1 MSDFKKL
8 FTTCLSAFLL
18 LAVVTGCEIVRDTF
32 PESEKNG
39 KIVCLIDGVKFEA
52 AGNKSIAAMDF
63 IVTEMEKK
71 DDTYLLTVF
80 AISQHKGTGALAV
93 GFKIAG
99 SRLED
104 LEPGVTLTQWNY
116 NEAIVG
122 SFEGVMGGVEGRTS
136 KDSDDTVFKASSNHA
151 DKMSLTVTE
160 IDLSKKSIS
169 GTFQFEAKDQETE
182 KFVEV
187 TNGEFRNVQWTE
199 VGNSEPLSKNHHTF

>member
-1 MSDFKKL
+1 MSEFQKL
-8 FTTCLSAFLL
+8 FSPCLPAFIL
-18 LAVVTGCEIVRDTF
+18 LALLTGCEIVRDTF
-32 PESEKNG
+32 PESDKNG
-39 KIVCLIDGVKFEA
+39 KIVCMIDGVKFEA

-63 IVTEMEKK
+63 IVAEMEQNT
-71 DDTYLLTVF
+71 DSYLLTVF

-93 GFKIAG
+93 GFKIG
-99 SRLED
+99 GYNLED

-116 NEAIVG
+116 NEDIVG
-122 SFEGVMGGVEGRTS
+122 SFEGVMGGVEERAS

-169 GTFQFEAKDQETE
+169 GTFQFEAMDQETE

-187 TNGEFRNVQWTE
+187 TSGEFRNVQWTE
-199 VGNSEPLSKNHHTF
+199 VGTQSH